1 LAKDPVCGMVVDEK
15 KALKSVVGGRT
26 YYFCSES
33 CVKTFEAPEAELRN
47 LKRRVYVAISGVLV
61 LAMLRAAAYLALAF
75 GAVLITW
82 APIPSVPTLTW
93 GLILFLIT
101 TPVQFIGGW
110 SFYKGSYQAI
120 KNRVPNMDLLIS
132 IGTLTAYLYST
143 FVLFF
148 PGILP
153 VSQRDVYFEVSAV
166 IIAFVLLGKFMEE
179 AIKKRSSVAVRKL
192 LDLRPTMAVVV
203 RDGKEVQIPANDVQV
218 DDLIIVKPG
227 DRVPVDGVVVE
238 GLSSVDE
245 SMITGESVPVEKKT
259 GDEVIGA
266 TMNKVGAFKFR
277 ATKVGAET
285 TLEQIVKMVEEAQ
298 ASSAP
303 IQRIVDRVA
312 SFFVPT
318 VLLVAIV
325 SAILWMILG
334 NGTMALLS
342 FVAVLIIACPCAM
355 GIATPAALMVG
366 VGKGAEMGILIRGAE
381 YLERAEKLTTVVFD
395 KTGTLT
401 KGEPS
406 VTDVVTA
413 SDREADEVLQ
423 LAAMAEK
430 GSEHPLGEAIVKEA
444 EMRRFSIPKLESFE
458 AIPGRGVR
466 VAHHGDEI
474 YLGNRALMKERGI
487 DHGSVEKKLIAF
499 ENQGK
504 TAMIVALN
512 KRIIGLV
519 AVADT
524 LKPYSIEAVKKLKD
538 IGVETIMLTGDN
550 ERTAQSIARQVG
562 IDKVVANV
570 PPWEKANAINELQRQ
585 GKVVAMVGDGIND
598 APALAKADIGI
609 AIGSGSDVAKETG
622 GIILVKDDLRDVVG
636 GIKLSRATMRKIK
649 QNLFWAL
656 VYNALGIPLAAIGLL
671 NPMIAA
677 AAMSLSSLSV
687 VTNSALLRKFRLEN

>member
-1 LAKDPVCGMVVDEK
+1 
-15 KALKSVVGGRT
+15 
-26 YYFCSES
+26 
-33 CVKTFEAPEAELRN
+33 
-47 LKRRVYVAISGVLV
+47 
-61 LAMLRAAAYLALAF
+61 
-75 GAVLITW
+75 
-82 APIPSVPTLTW
+82 
-93 GLILFLIT
+93 
-101 TPVQFIGGW
+101 
-110 SFYKGSYQAI
+110 
-120 KNRVPNMDLLIS
+120 
-132 IGTLTAYLYST
+132 
-143 FVLFF
+143 
-148 PGILP
+148 
-153 VSQRDVYFEVSAV
+153 
-166 IIAFVLLGKFMEE
+166 
-179 AIKKRSSVAVRKL
+179 
-192 LDLRPTMAVVV
+192 
-203 RDGKEVQIPANDVQV
+203 
-218 DDLIIVKPG
+218 
-227 DRVPVDGVVVE
+227 
-238 GLSSVDE
+238 
-245 SMITGESVPVEKKT
+245 
-259 GDEVIGA
+259 
-266 TMNKVGAFKFR
+266 
-277 ATKVGAET
+277 
-285 TLEQIVKMVEEAQ
+285 
-298 ASSAP
+298 
-303 IQRIVDRVA
+303 
-312 SFFVPT
+312 
-318 VLLVAIV
+318 
-325 SAILWMILG
+325 
-334 NGTMALLS
+334 
-342 FVAVLIIACPCAM
+342 
-355 GIATPAALMVG
+355 
-366 VGKGAEMGILIRGAE
+366 
-381 YLERAEKLTTVVFD
+381 
-395 KTGTLT
+395 
-401 KGEPS
+401 
-406 VTDVVTA
+406 
-413 SDREADEVLQ
+413 
-423 LAAMAEK
+423 MAEK

-444 EMRRFSIPKLESFE
+444 EMRRLSIPELESFE

-570 PPWEKANAINELQRQ
+570 PPWEKANAIDELQRQ

-622 GIILVKDDLRDVVG
+622 GIILVKDDVRDVVG

-687 VTNSALLRKFRLEN
+687 VTNSALLRKFKLEN

>member
-1 LAKDPVCGMVVDEK
+1 MAKDPVCGMIVDEK

-61 LAMLRAAAYLALAF
+61 LAILRAAAYLALAF

-82 APIPSVPTLTW
+82 TPIPSVPTLTW

-179 AIKKRSSVAVRKL
+179 AIKKRSSAAVRKL

-203 RDGKEVQIPANDVQV
+203 RDGKEIQIPANDVQV

-334 NGTMALLS
+334 NSTMALLS

-381 YLERAEKLTTVVFD
+381 YLERAQKLTTVVFD

-444 EMRRFSIPKLESFE
+444 EMRRLSIPKLESFE

-474 YLGNRALMKERGI
+474 YLGNRALMKEHGI
-487 DHGSVEKKLIAF
+487 DHGSVEKKLITI

-570 PPWEKANAINELQRQ
+570 PPWEKANAINDLQRQ

-622 GIILVKDDLRDVVG
+622 GIILVKDDVRDVVG

-656 VYNALGIPLAAIGLL
+656 VYNTLGIPLAAIGLL
-671 NPMIAA
+671 NPMVAA